1 MRKQKV
7 IIDADPGIDDSLA
20 ILVALRSQEL
30 DVIGISIVEGNVPT
44 VIGVQN
50 ALKVLREA
58 NRLDIPVFSG
68 AELPLKHDYVS
79 AQDTHGDDGLG
90 ESNMTLVTD
99 VKPSQRDAQAGYA
112 KLLSENE
119 DVWFLALG
127 PLTNVALA
135 LKQQPDIWQQVS
147 RLIVMGGA
155 DQTNGNTSPVAEYN
169 FWVDPDAADYVFQNS
184 PLNIELVPLDV
195 TRKLEFTP
203 NMLQM
208 MQYLDA
214 EKSAFV
220 AQIIQ
225 FYFDFHW
232 QQEHVLGAVINDPL
246 VIIYALHPELVQ
258 SIDKYVTV
266 VTEGVALGQSIVDR
280 ANFWQKK
287 PNATILQAVDAKAVM
302 SHIISGLLIKDAA
315 DIEKELDNIA
325 TNLERLS

>member
-20 ILVALRSQEL
+20 LLVALRSPKL

-44 VIGVQN
+44 IIGVQN

-58 NRLDIPVFSG
+58 NRLDIPVFAG
-68 AELPLKHDYVS
+68 AEVPLKHEYVS
-79 AQDTHGDDGLG
+79 AQDTHGEDGLG
-90 ESNMTLVTD
+90 ESHLERVTD
-99 VKPSQRDAQAGYA
+99 AEPSQRDAQAGYA

-127 PLTNVALA
+127 PLTNVAIA
-135 LKQQPDIWQQVS
+135 LQQQPGIWQQVS

-214 EKSAFV
+214 EKSKFV
-220 AQIIQ
+220 AQIMP

-246 VIIYALHPELVQ
+246 VIIYALHPELVR
-258 SIDKYVTV
+258 SVNKYVTV
-266 VTEGVALGQSIVDR
+266 VTDGIALGQSIVDR
-280 ANFWQKK
+280 ENFWQKK

-302 SHIISGLLIKDAA
+302 SHIISGLLIRDAA

>member
-1 MRKQKV
+1 
-7 IIDADPGIDDSLA
+7 
-20 ILVALRSQEL
+20 SQL
-30 DVIGISIVEGNVPT
+30 
-44 VIGVQN
+44 
-50 ALKVLREA
+50 
-58 NRLDIPVFSG
+58 
-68 AELPLKHDYVS
+68 
-79 AQDTHGDDGLG
+79 
-90 ESNMTLVTD
+90 
-99 VKPSQRDAQAGYA
+99 DAQAGYA

-127 PLTNVALA
+127 PLTNVAIA
-135 LKQQPDIWQQVS
+135 LQQQPDIWQQVS

-302 SHIISGLLIKDAA
+302 SHIISGLLIRDAA